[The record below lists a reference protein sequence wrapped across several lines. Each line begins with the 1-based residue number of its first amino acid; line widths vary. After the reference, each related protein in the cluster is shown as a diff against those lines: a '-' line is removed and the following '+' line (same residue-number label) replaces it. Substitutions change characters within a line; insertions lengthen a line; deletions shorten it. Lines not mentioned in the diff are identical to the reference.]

1 MFPSVFIF
9 NFEQIHWFLWCIY
22 YRLIVDI
29 WDIVMISL
37 TTSNSEQFS
46 HTNVSII
53 DLDQSSNIAL
63 VP

>member
-1 MFPSVFIF
+1 
-9 NFEQIHWFLWCIY
+9 
-22 YRLIVDI
+22 
-29 WDIVMISL
+29 MISL
-37 TTSNSEQFS
+37 TTSNSEQIS